1 MIVLRYYTLCYSHNL
16 GYRSHEIIST
26 VYLFLHWLMMS
37 RNSKSDERK
46 VRIEEIM
53 SKRLVTLGADSTAL
67 DAAKEM
73 SKNIVSSIILID
85 SDKIVGIVTERD
97 LIKNVCAKDLLSSK
111 TPLTAIMSSP
121 LITVDKDLSV
131 EEAARKMIK
140 NKVRH
145 LAVKENAAHQIIG
158 IISSTDLT
166 RFLRDKLEMGSH
178 ISSLIKDLYSEE
190 EPIEEIDL
198 R

>member
-1 MIVLRYYTLCYSHNL
+1 
-16 GYRSHEIIST
+16 
-26 VYLFLHWLMMS
+26 MMS
-37 RNSKSDERK
+37 RNSKSDGKK

-85 SDKIVGIVTERD
+85 SDKIIGIVTERD

-121 LITVDKDLSV
+121 LITVDKDLLV
-131 EEAARKMIK
+131 EEAARTMIK

-145 LAVKENAAHQIIG
+145 LAVKENTAHQIIG

-190 EPIEEIDL
+190 EPIEEIDF
-198 R
+198 

>member
-1 MIVLRYYTLCYSHNL
+1 
-16 GYRSHEIIST
+16 
-26 VYLFLHWLMMS
+26 MMS
-37 RNSKSDERK
+37 TNSKSDEKR

-85 SDKIVGIVTERD
+85 SDKIIGIVTERD

-111 TPLTAIMSSP
+111 TPLAAIMSTIP
-121 LITVDKDLSV
+121 LITINKDLFV
-131 EEAARKMIK
+131 EEAARTMIK

-145 LAVKENAAHQIIG
+145 LAVEENASHRIIG

-166 RFLRDKLEMGSH
+166 RFLVDKLKLDFH
-178 ISSLIKDLYSEE
+178 ISSLIKDLYSQE
-190 EPIEEIDL
+190 EPIEELDIF
-198 R
+198 